1 MVQETVRWLRYDC
14 RDQGPDYS
22 SCLRKQQAHMYGNGN
37 VIIYC
42 TYPYAVH
49 GSLQFFLVGWNQMS
63 PTHTPAHD
71 CERDT
76 GSDNNPEN
84 YVPYCLRKACPSGF
98 VDLLHPLY
106 HANGW
111 KFFDL
116 LPQPFQ
122 QKQLKCVNYRIIV
135 FWIWRHI
142 RPSTHAPLNSVANQ
156 SSGTLTY
163 FDGA

>member
-1 MVQETVRWLRYDC
+1 MVQKTVRWLRYDC

-22 SCLRKQQAHMYGNGN
+22 RCLKKQQAHMYGNGN

-71 CERDT
+71 CERDK
-76 GSDNNPEN
+76 GSDNNPDI
-84 YVPYCLRKACPSGF
+84 YVPYCLRKACPCGF

-106 HANGW
+106 HAPGW

-122 QKQLKCVNYRIIV
+122 QKQVKCVNYTIIV

-142 RPSTHAPLNSVANQ
+142 RPSTHAPLNSVAKQ